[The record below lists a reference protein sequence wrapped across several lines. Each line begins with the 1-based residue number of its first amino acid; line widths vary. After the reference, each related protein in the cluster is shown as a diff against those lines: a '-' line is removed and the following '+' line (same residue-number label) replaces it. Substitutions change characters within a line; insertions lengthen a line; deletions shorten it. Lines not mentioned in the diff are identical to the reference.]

1 MQNEHRYLKEVLSWI
16 KDWCLSIGDVLF
28 AIWIIQLVTQFE
40 AHPSYPFLGL
50 KGWVIIFSI
59 YVVGLVSDIINRQYL
74 P

>member
-16 KDWCLSIGDVLF
+16 TDWCLIIGDVLF
-28 AIWIIQLVTQFE
+28 AVWIIQLVTQFE

-59 YVVGLVSDIINRQYL
+59 YVVGLVSDIINRRYL